1 MADNVLT
8 GSSIA
13 SFKGIELH
21 RYLVSFTDSR
31 GPRVVE
37 HSFPKRDGGKQEV
50 MGRRPHRTEW
60 QLTFTGPNWITTLKQ
75 LVASIDADPSG
86 LLVHPIYGQ
95 MQVVCQ
101 GFDRAVVN
109 LPEATDTISVP
120 LAFVE
125 DDQALDDASVSQ
137 GVAAQQQNV
146 TSSVADFQTAAAPY
160 SAPATVTATAALASA
175 ANAYATAAAAAA
187 LSNTI
192 DPSLDSKLATVAL
205 STEAAIAAISID
217 PLGVGTAATYDAL
230 AAAEVVYSACQ
241 DLADAALADGPAV
254 VEYVVAGTTSIA
266 VLAAALYGKDA
277 LVYIDQLLSLNPIP
291 DPTAIPSGTVL
302 LVPSI

>member
-1 MADNVLT
+1 LAPNALT

-37 HSFPKRDGGKQEV
+37 HTFPKRDGAKQEV

-60 QLTFTGPNWITTLKQ
+60 SLTFTGPNFIPTLKQ

-101 GFDRAVVN
+101 GFDRSTVN

-120 LAFVE
+120 LVFVE
-125 DDQALDDASVSQ
+125 DDQALDDTSVNQ
-137 GVAAQQQNV
+137 GVGAQQQNV
-146 TSSVADFQTAAAPY
+146 ISAVADFQGAAAPY
-160 SAPATVTATAALASA
+160 SAPASVAASAALASA
-175 ANAYATAAAAAA
+175 ANDYATAAAASAQGA
-187 LSNTI
+187 V
-192 DPSLDSKLATVAL
+192 DPSLETKLGAVAFG
-205 STEAAIAAISID
+205 TQAAIAAISVD
-217 PLGVGTAATYDAL
+217 PLGAGTAAIYDAL
-230 AAAEVVYSACQ
+230 AAAEVVYSVCQ
-241 DLADAALADGPAV
+241 DLADA
-254 VEYVVAGTTSIA
+254 VVAARPPVIELILPGTTSIA
-266 VLAAALYGKDA
+266 LLAADRYGKDA
-277 LVYIDQLLSLNPIP
+277 IGRIDEILSLNNIP
-291 DPTAIPSGTVL
+291 DPTAIPAGTKLLLPSG
-302 LVPSI
+302 